1 MSLTPPSAFAASA
14 VSSFDLARFARART
28 AEQAQRD
35 DKHHFKDRG
44 CLLNPYNIRGEANPT
59 TTTHTT
65 DALTPIVEESEQ
77 VPAGQQEQS
86 FSFQAAQ
93 SRLFAAAGAGS
104 NSSSSS
110 SSFVS
115 CFSAAGLVA
124 AQSPRV
130 ASAPSVPPRF

>member
-65 DALTPIVEESEQ
+65 DALSSIVEESEQ
-77 VPAGQQEQS
+77 VAAGQQEQS

-93 SRLFAAAGAGS
+93 SRLFAAAAGAGS
-104 NSSSSS
+104 HSSS

-130 ASAPSVPPRF
+130 ASAPSVPPR